1 MTHLETNQMV
11 YAGVILL
18 LFLVVFL
25 LIINYSN
32 NSEVKSTMDK
42 NNIIEEKKMYLND
55 YVDLVNTLIVAYD
68 IFSKYITV
76 MNENAI
82 PMFEAMNKY
91 CYYDTYVKAMNEASN
106 LLNTIY
112 NDALALQAAI
122 NVPKMNETL
131 VKNLVYNIRH
141 NMKELY
147 KEINKGQYQLLYVY
161 EKVLKY
167 DHLYQ
172 QFSGNIYNILQV
184 QTDSHLAIANYEYR
198 HKIEKKYY
206 KIMNK
211 LGYHCD
217 KKVVD
222 EIQELYEIF
231 CSNFY
236 HWYDKN
242 ID

>member
-1 MTHLETNQMV
+1 MTHKETNQMV
-11 YAGVILL
+11 YAAVILL

-25 LIINYSN
+25 LVINFPN
-32 NSEVKSTMDK
+32 NSEVKSTVKDVFL
-42 NNIIEEKKMYLND
+42 EEKKMHHND
-55 YVDLVNTLIVAYD
+55 YVDLVNTLVVAYD
-68 IFSKYITV
+68 IFLKYINV

-91 CYYDTYVKAMNEASN
+91 CYYDTYVNAMNDASN

-122 NVPKMNETL
+122 SVPKMNETL

-141 NMKELY
+141 NMKDLY

-167 DHLYQ
+167 NHLYQ

-184 QTDSHLAIANYEYR
+184 QTDSHLAIANYDYK

-211 LGYHCD
+211 MGYYCD

-222 EIQELYEIF
+222 EIEELYEIF